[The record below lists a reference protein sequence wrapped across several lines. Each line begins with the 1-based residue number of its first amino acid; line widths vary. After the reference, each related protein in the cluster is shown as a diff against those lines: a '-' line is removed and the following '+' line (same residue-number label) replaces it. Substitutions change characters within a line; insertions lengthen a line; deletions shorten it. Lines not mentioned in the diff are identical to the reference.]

1 MTTKNPKLDQ
11 HLVIQFKELTDNFEE
26 QASELIL
33 PARQL
38 DVDERDK
45 IVTELKATIQ
55 NISFMITS
63 LSAAQIDE

>member
-38 DVDERDK
+38 DVDERDR